1 MTELQSVAAAARR
14 LRAAGQPF
22 LIATVVAVR
31 GSSYRRPGARILIAG
46 DRWITGSVSG
56 GCLEGDLLRRGWW
69 HTGAAPAVVVTYDST
84 AEDGDPGWGVGFGC
98 NGVVDVL
105 LERGELADGTPNI
118 AVDGLWRAVERA
130 TACAVVT
137 VFRSQVEAVPV
148 GARVVID
155 AGGRVTSIAPSPSTG
170 APARAARIVRAL
182 VAAGQRCFTAG
193 DRLRPS
199 SATLAV
205 GDGAVEALVE
215 TLVPPPALFVC
226 GGGRDAVPVTAL
238 AGQMGWDITVWEP
251 RRREQVA
258 PRFPQARLVSGG
270 ADELV
275 AAVAATPRAL
285 AVVMS
290 HDFRL
295 DAEALRVLL
304 PSSVLHIGVLG
315 PRRRTEKL
323 LATLA
328 QEGAPLPVDPW
339 RRLAAP
345 VGLAL
350 GAETPEEIALAIVAE
365 AQAVLTGESAG
376 FLRSRPGPVHPPR
389 VSESE
394 ARLAVTMLE
403 AAE

>member
-1 MTELQSVAAAARR
+1 
-14 LRAAGQPF
+14 
-22 LIATVVAVR
+22 
-31 GSSYRRPGARILIAG
+31 
-46 DRWITGSVSG
+46 
-56 GCLEGDLLRRGWW
+56 
-69 HTGAAPAVVVTYDST
+69 
-84 AEDGDPGWGVGFGC
+84 
-98 NGVVDVL
+98 
-105 LERGELADGTPNI
+105 
-118 AVDGLWRAVERA
+118 
-130 TACAVVT
+130 
-137 VFRSQVEAVPV
+137 
-148 GARVVID
+148 
-155 AGGRVTSIAPSPSTG
+155 
-170 APARAARIVRAL
+170 
-182 VAAGQRCFTAG
+182 
-193 DRLRPS
+193 
-199 SATLAV
+199 
-205 GDGAVEALVE
+205 
-215 TLVPPPALFVC
+215 
-226 GGGRDAVPVTAL
+226 
-238 AGQMGWDITVWEP
+238 
-251 RRREQVA
+251 
-258 PRFPQARLVSGG
+258 
-270 ADELV
+270 
-275 AAVAATPRAL
+275 
-285 AVVMS
+285 VVMS